1 MEFDIE
7 NTFVAGIGFTQPIF
21 MGGKILELYRIASL
35 GEQLASL
42 GYENSKINLLIQV
55 DEAYWRAVSLQAKQK
70 LALEYRALLQTTSEN
85 VATLFEQGFA
95 TKADVLKVKVKLN
108 EAEMTLTKA
117 ENGLKLAKMMLNQIC
132 GMPLDTDYELS
143 EVAKSDLSEVSLEDN
158 IGKMTLMRPEA
169 KMLDL
174 KVALAE
180 SEVRIARSRFMPNIV
195 ASGNYLLSNPNVFN
209 GFENKFDGFF
219 SVGVGVTIPIFHWG
233 ERIHTLS
240 VAKHAR
246 NIAKMEREEALE
258 KLELQANMMQFKRN
272 EAFKQEILSQN
283 NLENAQEN
291 LSHAQ
296 LSFEEG
302 IISAADLME
311 AQTAWVSAKSDN
323 IDAQINTMLS
333 KLYLEQSLG
342 KIKVK

>member
-1 MEFDIE
+1 
-7 NTFVAGIGFTQPIF
+7 
-21 MGGKILELYRIASL
+21 
-35 GEQLASL
+35 
-42 GYENSKINLLIQV
+42 
-55 DEAYWRAVSLQAKQK
+55 
-70 LALEYRALLQTTSEN
+70 
-85 VATLFEQGFA
+85 
-95 TKADVLKVKVKLN
+95 
-108 EAEMTLTKA
+108 MTLTKA

-240 VAKHAR
+240 VAKHAC